1 MVKTKTKKN
10 QDITED
16 IIYGINSDQQA
27 KINALLMSLNIEPR
41 KRQNINFIEIDVK
54 IEYFPKQN
62 EVKPNSSQH

>member
-1 MVKTKTKKN
+1 MKKETKKN

-27 KINALLMSLNIEPR
+27 KINALLKSLNIEPR

-54 IEYFPKQN
+54 IEYFPKQK
-62 EVKPNSSQH
+62 EVSSHSSPK